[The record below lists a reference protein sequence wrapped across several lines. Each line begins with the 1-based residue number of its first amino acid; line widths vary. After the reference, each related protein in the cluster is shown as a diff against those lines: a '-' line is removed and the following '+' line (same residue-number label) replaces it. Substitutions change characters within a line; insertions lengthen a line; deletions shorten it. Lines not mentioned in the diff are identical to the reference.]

1 MARADEAMEKIVIL
15 SFDVER
21 DCPPYL
27 DTSEGIKHGLPHI
40 LDLLEEE
47 KVRATFFTTGYIA
60 ERYPVLV
67 RRIVDLG
74 HELGA
79 HGYRHERFDKIGLDE
94 AERVL
99 SKATQVLKG
108 FYDVVSFR
116 APNLQ
121 LPEPYVKLL
130 QKLGYYADSS
140 TAIYKPP
147 FRRGIEVFEEGIVRI
162 PASITSSVLRLPWG
176 LQRIVHKR
184 LPWPIV
190 YFSHPWEYID
200 MREKPVRFDCRF
212 GTGVPALNNLK
223 KLIRFHRE
231 RGAVFMTVREFAE
244 RILAKR
250 LV

>member
-1 MARADEAMEKIVIL
+1 MARADEAMERIVIL

-27 DTSEGIKHGLPHI
+27 DTSEGMEHGLPRI
-40 LDLLEEE
+40 LDLLEKEGV
-47 KVRATFFTTGYIA
+47 KATFFVTGCIA
-60 ERYPVLV
+60 EKYPELI

-79 HGYRHERFDKIGLDE
+79 HGYRHERFDRIDLDG

-99 SKATQVLKG
+99 SKATRILRE

-130 QKLGYYADSS
+130 HKLGYHADSS

-147 FRRGIEVFEEGIVRI
+147 FRKGVEIFEEGVVRI
-162 PASITSSVLRLPWG
+162 PASVTSSVLRLPWR

-184 LPWPIV
+184 LPWPVV

-200 MREKPVRFDCRF
+200 MRGKPVRFDCRF

-223 KLIRFHRE
+223 KLIHFHRG
-231 RGAVFMTVREFAE
+231 RGAIFITVREFAE
-244 RILAKR
+244 RILASKTA
-250 LV
+250 

>member
-1 MARADEAMEKIVIL
+1 MARADEAMEKVVIL

-27 DTSEGIKHGLPHI
+27 DTSEGVEHGLLHI

-47 KVRATFFTTGYIA
+47 KVRATFFTTGCIA
-60 ERYPVLV
+60 EKYPELV

-79 HGYRHERFDKIGLDE
+79 HGYKHERFDKMGLDE
-94 AERVL
+94 AEKVL
-99 SKATQVLKG
+99 SKATRVLRE
-108 FYDVVSFR
+108 FYDVLSFR

-121 LPEPYVKLL
+121 LPESYVRLL

-147 FRRGIEVFEEGIVRI
+147 FRRGVEIFEEGIVRI
-162 PASITSSVLRLPWG
+162 PVSVTSSVLRLPWR

-200 MREKPVRFDCRF
+200 MHRKPVRFDCRF
-212 GTGVPALNNLK
+212 GTGTPALNNLR
-223 KLIRFHRE
+223 KLIQFHKERNTIFITIRE
-231 RGAVFMTVREFAE
+231 LAE
-244 RILAKR
+244 KILANR
-250 LV
+250 AM